1 MKKQFLFILTVF
13 IVSQGLR
20 AQNTGGMRYLN
31 LVLPDNSLVSYELTN
46 GVDIHFQD
54 SMMFVNDLGFYM
66 EDLVKYYLTS
76 ESSVQVSE
84 FSSGWNWWST
94 YIEQDGIDG
103 LSMLENGLGTN
114 GLVIKSQSDGYTEY
128 YDDYD
133 LWYGSLN
140 AINNE
145 SSYMVKTSVPC
156 TVTMPGTTALPSQHP
171 ITVDANGWT
180 WIGYPVAYDMDIN
193 AALDGLASLEGDVL
207 KSQEGYA
214 EFYEGYGW
222 YGSLSTLMPGMG
234 LMYKSTN
241 DQSLVF
247 TYPSE
252 TRLGNL
258 KANRKV
264 EANHWV
270 PNVHAYPDNMTIT
283 AVVDLDEEEL
293 SGENYELAVFANGEC
308 RGSMGLM
315 YVEPLERYVAFLTVS
330 GGEEE
335 KLQFRLYDKMTG
347 MEFTD
352 HEESL
357 TFVANAVFGQL
368 NAPLS
373 IHFRSTTG
381 VNEWHNDSQNPYSE
395 NEIDN
400 GYVVGDKL
408 YVRSAE
414 KGFVVISDMLGRVVY
429 NQKIGDVCVIDL
441 NLLAPNTLYVIKVN
455 NQSLKFIRR

>member
-1 MKKQFLFILTVF
+1 
-13 IVSQGLR
+13 
-20 AQNTGGMRYLN
+20 
-31 LVLPDNSLVSYELTN
+31 
-46 GVDIHFQD
+46 
-54 SMMFVNDLGFYM
+54 
-66 EDLVKYYLTS
+66 
-76 ESSVQVSE
+76 
-84 FSSGWNWWST
+84 
-94 YIEQDGIDG
+94 
-103 LSMLENGLGTN
+103 
-114 GLVIKSQSDGYTEY
+114 
-128 YDDYD
+128 
-133 LWYGSLN
+133 
-140 AINNE
+140 
-145 SSYMVKTSVPC
+145 
-156 TVTMPGTTALPSQHP
+156 
-171 ITVDANGWT
+171 
-180 WIGYPVAYDMDIN
+180 MDIN
-193 AALDGLASLEGDVL
+193 DAFVNLEPVQGDMVKHL
-207 KSQEGYA
+207 QGFA
-214 EFYEGYGW
+214 EFYPEYGW

-241 DQSLVF
+241 DQSLIF

-258 KANRKV
+258 KANRKA

-308 RGSMGLM
+308 RGSVGLM

-347 MEFTD
+347 MEFSD
-352 HEESL
+352 YEESL

-381 VNEWHNDSQNPYSE
+381 VNEWHNDSQNPYAE
-395 NEIDN
+395 NEIDYS
-400 GYVVGDKL
+400 YVVGDKL

-429 NQKIGDVCVIDL
+429 NQKNEDVCVIDL
-441 NLLAPNTLYVIKVN
+441 NLLDPNTLYVIKVN
-455 NQSLKFIRR
+455 NQTLKFIKR